1 MKFYR
6 FYLQSLMLVEIRHSY
21 PFLDMNEYL
30 NDDSVKAEHIKQL
43 KLLSQAH
50 IGQQIYEEDDDE
62 TDEEENIK
70 YQSSAKVDKD
80 AGTSSSYKEPSRE
93 NIVNTLS
100 QSIGEGSV
108 HENSN
113 ESKLTLR
120 NMIEKFTCCV
130 ALNDNDDEEEYDGSI
145 LENNTNSYEDYDRS
159 RLTSFSSDFDDTLN
173 DDEFLSNGTFDNG
186 TYDESLLSGD
196 TYDDDTRTYED
207 GDGTYATYDRTL
219 MTRGTYDDTYDDDT
233 RTYED
238 GDGTLM
244 TRGTYDDTYDDGT
257 FATYDNTLTTR
268 GTYDDTYFEDAT
280 YDKTLMTRETYDD
293 TYAGTINDDEESYD
307 SRTHNETIYETHDHN
322 DKIGVLD
329 RTYEESQESI
339 RKGPTKP
346 HNTRNIIHAND
357 STGVTQ
363 HYHLIHKIHHDD
375 DDDISAHSNNQY
387 NGINHTFEKST
398 KEISEEYYHLNKK
411 QDITESQ
418 DVYSNV
424 LMFPHL
430 SETSARL
437 SQDEIKSMILEEV
450 KREQHQNLLS
460 APSVTTA
467 ITTTTTNTL
476 FSSTSTK
483 KPIVKTPSK
492 LGHKLRSTMSFM
504 RRKSTK
510 KSISQSEKVNQ
521 IKALLKPITTSDH
534 TPGDPG
540 QQLTDSDLVDEIRY
554 SSQRIAQFLNDNGIS
569 IDEFSKILYE

>member
-1 MKFYR
+1 
-6 FYLQSLMLVEIRHSY
+6 MLVEIRHSY
-21 PFLDMNEYL
+21 PLLDMNEYL

-50 IGQQIYEEDDDE
+50 IGQQIYEEEDDE

-70 YQSSAKVDKD
+70 YQNSAKVDKD
-80 AGTSSSYKEPSRE
+80 AGTSSSYKEPSYE
-93 NIVNTLS
+93 NIVNSLS

-130 ALNDNDDEEEYDGSI
+130 ALNDNDDEEEYDESI

-207 GDGTYATYDRTL
+207 GDGTL
-219 MTRGTYDDTYDDDT
+219 MTRGTYDDTN
-233 RTYED
+233 
-238 GDGTLM
+238 
-244 TRGTYDDTYDDGT
+244 DDGT

-268 GTYDDTYFEDAT
+268 GTYDNTYFEDAT
-280 YDKTLMTRETYDD
+280 YDKTLMTRDAYDH
-293 TYAGTINDDEESYD
+293 TYAGTINDEEESYD
-307 SRTHNETIYETHDHN
+307 SRTHDETIYETHDHN

-375 DDDISAHSNNQY
+375 DDDISAQSNNQY
-387 NGINHTFEKST
+387 NGINHTFEEST
-398 KEISEEYYHLNKK
+398 KEISEEYYHVNKK

-424 LMFPHL
+424 QMFPHL
-430 SETSARL
+430 SETSASL

-460 APSVTTA
+460 APSATTA
-467 ITTTTTNTL
+467 ITTITTNTL

-483 KPIVKTPSK
+483 RPIVKTPSK

-521 IKALLKPITTSDH
+521 IKALLKPITASDR

-540 QQLTDSDLVDEIRY
+540 QQLTDSDLIDEIRY